1 MRQGKAPTKKQSIL
15 IKSRRLDP
23 KKWLVI
29 QDTNEKLVIRNR
41 ESKLERNIYKEV

>member
-23 KKWLVI
+23 KKWLVVS
-29 QDTNEKLVIRNR
+29 DNNEKLVIRNR
-41 ESKLERNIYKEV
+41 ESNLMRNVYKEV